1 MEAIR
6 KMGPLQKIWSMV
18 PGGYNMPDNMFDI
31 AENKL
36 DSWRFIIQ
44 SMCKNEIETP
54 KIMDSSRIRRI
65 ARGSGRSEK
74 DVKELF
80 SQYGSMRKMMKSMK
94 RQKSK
99 FMRRLPVQS

>member
-1 MEAIR
+1 
-6 KMGPLQKIWSMV
+6 
-18 PGGYNMPDNMFDI
+18 MPDNMFDI

-44 SMCKNEIETP
+44 SMCKNEIENP

-99 FMRRLPVQS
+99 FMRRLPVQP

>member
-1 MEAIR
+1 
-6 KMGPLQKIWSMV
+6 MV

-44 SMCKNEIETP
+44 SMCKNEIENP

>member
-1 MEAIR
+1 
-6 KMGPLQKIWSMV
+6 
-18 PGGYNMPDNMFDI
+18 MPDNMFDI
-31 AENKL
+31 AENKM

-44 SMCKNEIETP
+44 SMCKNEIENP

>member
-1 MEAIR
+1 
-6 KMGPLQKIWSMV
+6 MV
-18 PGGYNMPDNMFDI
+18 PGGYDMPDNMFDI

-44 SMCKNEIETP
+44 SMCKNEIENP